1 MSSDNPPIL
10 SLDALSVRLPRN
22 ADRDYAIRNVS
33 LDLHRNQILCLV
45 GESGSGKSIASNAV
59 MRLLPPGVTVESGRV
74 LFDGRDLLALNES
87 DMRQVR
93 GAQIAMVF
101 QEPMTALNPLHSVG
115 EQIAEMFRIHSSL
128 GKRDID
134 RKVEELLDEVRLPDP
149 RAAMRA
155 YPHELSGGQRQRA
168 MIAMA
173 LALEPRVL
181 IADEPTTALDVTTQA
196 QILKLIRDLQR
207 RKGTAVLF
215 ITHDFGVVAEI
226 ADRVAVMQQGE
237 LVEIGP
243 AEQVLNRPGHDYTRK
258 LIAAVPPLTPPDPSP
273 ISDAQALVIKGV
285 SKTYRQGGLL
295 KRRRRVTQALDQVSL
310 SLPKGATLGIVGE
323 SGSGKSTL
331 ARCIVRLLAPDEG
344 HIRMGDVDL
353 ATLSKRQWRKEAR
366 RVQMVFQDPYGSLNP
381 RRRVGDLIAQ
391 GPVAHGMS
399 RKEALERARKLLE
412 LVDLDPGGM
421 DRFPHEFSGGQRQ
434 RIGLARALALQPEIL
449 VADEPVSALDVSVQ
463 AQVLTLLRDLKDR
476 LGLSMIFVTHDL
488 RVAAQVCDVVAVMQS
503 GQVVEYGLAADVFTR
518 PRHPYTQQLLAAI
531 PGREWSG
538 KTAAVAAGD
547 VDAATA
553 ADAAATAAAA
563 DTAGGA
569 SGRASAADGP
579 AHGAQSVAR
588 GSSPASGR
596 DGDAPVSD

>member
-1 MSSDNPPIL
+1 MSNNNQPIL
-10 SLDALSVRLPRN
+10 SLDALSIRLPRN
-22 ADRDYAIRNVS
+22 ADRDYAIQNIN
-33 LDLHRNQILCLV
+33 LDLYRDQILCLV
-45 GESGSGKSIASNAV
+45 GESGSGKSIASNAI
-59 MRLLPPGVTVESGRV
+59 MRLLPPGVNVESGRI
-74 LFDGRDLLALNES
+74 LFEEQDLLSLNEAA
-87 DMRQVR
+87 MRQVR

-101 QEPMTALNPLHSVG
+101 QEPMTALNPLHSIG
-115 EQIAEMFRIHSSL
+115 EQIFEMFRLHTSL
-128 GKRDID
+128 SKREIN
-134 RKVEELLDEVRLPDP
+134 RKVLDLLDEVRLPDP
-149 RAAMRA
+149 AAAARA

-173 LALEPRVL
+173 LALEPKVL

-237 LVEIGP
+237 LVELGP
-243 AEQVLNRPGHDYTRK
+243 AEEVLNRPQHEYTQK
-258 LIAAVPPLTPPDPSP
+258 LIAAVPPLTPPEPAP
-273 ISDAQALVIKGV
+273 IGDEAALVIREV

-295 KRRRRVTQALDQVSL
+295 SRRRRVTHALDQVSL
-310 SLPKGATLGIVGE
+310 TLPKGATLGVVGE

-331 ARCIVRLLAPDEG
+331 ARCIVRLLTPDAG
-344 HIRMGDVDL
+344 HIRLGDIDL
-353 ATLSKRQWRKEAR
+353 ATMSKRQWRSEAR
-366 RVQMVFQDPYGSLNP
+366 RVQMVFQDPFGSLNP

-391 GPVAHGMS
+391 GPIAHGVP

-421 DRFPHEFSGGQRQ
+421 NRYPHEFSGGQRQ

-518 PRHPYTQQLLAAI
+518 PQHPYTQQLLTAI

-538 KTAAVAAGD
+538 YTGPIDDKVFEAEAPVADAGD
-547 VDAATA
+547 DA
-553 ADAAATAAAA
+553 
-563 DTAGGA
+563 
-569 SGRASAADGP
+569 
-579 AHGAQSVAR
+579 
-588 GSSPASGR
+588 
-596 DGDAPVSD
+596 